1 MFRSNAAQRPGDPK
15 LRKLPTPDPER
26 LIGAQAAALK
36 EEAGGAPVSPFGPT
50 SVFSGPQRELLGL
63 ETYGKLPVGAAARV
77 FVRDAE
83 AEIAPEYLALHLAN
97 LQASH
102 EEVFLPALRDGT
114 LFEDFLGTLRRQQ
127 AVLMEGPGGV
137 YTGMTGKTV
146 DMAAESARNPDRFQY
161 RAEHR
166 PYPGELLSEV
176 KTRFGA
182 VRPEQPAFAVERRIL
197 RLLNV
202 SFDQER
208 TVVMPGIPKKSQ
220 PSLSLDPPARYIGPK
235 VRDLPLYLDQMQL
248 QLQLAL
254 KSLDRPVALQ
264 HLADYLQLS
273 SNTHLFPRGN
283 NSMFMSHINFAL
295 ERMGLNPISHGVLDV
310 WAYVLDSKDFR
321 PLFYEAVER
330 ANPGIQR
337 PLMA

>member
-127 AVLMEGPGGV
+127 AVLMDGPGGV

-146 DMAAESARNPDRFQY
+146 AMASESVRDPDQFQHPKKY
-161 RAEHR
+161 RPHA
-166 PYPGELLSEV
+166 GELLSEV
-176 KTRFGA
+176 RMRFGA
-182 VRPEQPAFAVERRIL
+182 AEPEKPAFSVTAEIL
-197 RLLNV
+197 RRLEV
-202 SFDQER
+202 SFAREGK
-208 TVVMPGIPKKSQ
+208 VALPGIPKKAQ
-220 PSLSLDPPARYIGPK
+220 PSLSLAYPAQYIGPK
-235 VRDLPLYLDQMQL
+235 VGDLPLYLDQMKL
-248 QLQLAL
+248 QLQLAFT
-254 KSLDRPVALQ
+254 SLDRPVALQ

-337 PLMA
+337 PLIA